1 MRVLWLL
8 FFYFPLFYVI
18 LLFWVRVSV
27 CSLNWPQTH
36 NPPASTT
43 LRLKMCATVPSLAHA
58 FWYSTFGFFSFLI
71 FPKLSFI
78 HGTISQS
85 IVREEAEEPRFEFP
99 PCKMRMQYSHN
110 EHCFQKGIVSY
121 RMSHLLKWKAQAN
134 IWKESWASRSLCWP
148 WFECILVRPREAM
161 LPLISMESEAWPVRI
176 TSWLLNLCA
185 SCLASL
191 FCVLKVRIDNSFIR
205 LLVSF
210 EWVKRLECLE

>member
-1 MRVLWLL
+1 MLFDIPPLGSFLFWFSPNSPSYMELFHRALLGRKLRNPGLSSLPVKWGCSILTMNIAFKRVLW
-8 FFYFPLFYVI
+8 VTGCRI
-18 LLFWVRVSV
+18 
-27 CSLNWPQTH
+27 
-36 NPPASTT
+36 
-43 LRLKMCATVPSLAHA
+43 
-58 FWYSTFGFFSFLI
+58 
-71 FPKLSFI
+71 
-78 HGTISQS
+78 
-85 IVREEAEEPRFEFP
+85 
-99 PCKMRMQYSHN
+99 
-110 EHCFQKGIVSY
+110 
-121 RMSHLLKWKAQAN
+121 LKWKAQAN